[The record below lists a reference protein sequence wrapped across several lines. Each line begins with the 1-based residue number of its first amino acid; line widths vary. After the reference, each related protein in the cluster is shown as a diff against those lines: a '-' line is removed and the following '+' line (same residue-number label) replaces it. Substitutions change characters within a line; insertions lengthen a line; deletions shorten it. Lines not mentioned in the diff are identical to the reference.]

1 MPSKFGETLKFI
13 LQVGRH
19 LEKFRRII
27 GVKKNKEKCSKKI
40 MKSVSKTLQTFA
52 PSKSRENIKKDWR
65 KKKQR
70 KKAVEFWDLNS
81 STFYA

>member
-65 KKKQR
+65 KKNKGKRQWS
-70 KKAVEFWDLNS
+70 FGI
-81 STFYA
+81 

>member
-40 MKSVSKTLQTFA
+40 MKSVSKTL
-52 PSKSRENIKKDWR
+52 KHLLLVNLEKILRKIGGKKNKGKRQWS
-65 KKKQR
+65 
-70 KKAVEFWDLNS
+70 FGI
-81 STFYA
+81 

>member
-52 PSKSRENIKKDWR
+52 PSKSRENIKKDWS
-65 KKKQR
+65 KKNKGKRQWS
-70 KKAVEFWDLNS
+70 FGI
-81 STFYA
+81 